1 MNLIKFCLFF
11 IFGHWAKRNRLS
23 GKIVSEKGQNCFL
36 CVQKIL
42 LRKKFISKKVFF
54 IHFWYLSQRR
64 SVFLSFFSWQV
75 FQKCFIRVQKEVL
88 RKKVFLKKIDVF
100 YCHFRTLSEKPLVLC
115 RHVFGR
121 IVKTAIYLLVGT
133 FREEFFF
140 SKKNFSLLFI
150 PGYWAEKCRT
160 YGIFSG
166 KLSKLLFI
174 FPEVKSEK
182 ESFLDKKNSSFFGN
196 WAEYCQIYVKKFRAG
211 ISKLH
216 SMFWKWS
223 VEETLV
229 FSNWLNFFKKN
240 LVILSEKCWRN
251 FFYEYNFFHFRS
263 VSNRL
268 SSIVF
273 FPSTWLLNLLSTCPW
288 VLFRGKYF
296 FLRNIFSF
304 SLNFRTLSEELL
316 VFRREVFSRFFK
328 TEFQVHTRTT
338 WGFFFR
344 KAMF

>member
-182 ESFLDKKNSSFFGN
+182 ESFLDKKNSSFFWELSGILSDL
-196 WAEYCQIYVKKFRAG
+196 CQEVSGRNFKTAFNVLKMVRRRN
-211 ISKLH
+211 
-216 SMFWKWS
+216 
-223 VEETLV
+223 
-229 FSNWLNFFKKN
+229 FSFFK
-240 LVILSEKCWRN
+240 LIE
-251 FFYEYNFFHFRS
+251 
-263 VSNRL
+263 
-268 SSIVF
+268 
-273 FPSTWLLNLLSTCPW
+273 
-288 VLFRGKYF
+288 F
-296 FLRNIFSF
+296 FLKKSCDLERKMLKKLLLWIQFFSF
-304 SLNFRTLSEELL
+304 SVSE
-316 VFRREVFSRFFK
+316 
-328 TEFQVHTRTT
+328 Q
-338 WGFFFR
+338 
-344 KAMF
+344 